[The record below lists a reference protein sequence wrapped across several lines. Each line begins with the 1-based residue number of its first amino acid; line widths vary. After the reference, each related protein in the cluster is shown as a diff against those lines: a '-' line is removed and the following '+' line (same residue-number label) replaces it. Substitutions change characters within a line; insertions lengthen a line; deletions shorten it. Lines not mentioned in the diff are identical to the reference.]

1 MIAAA
6 IFVLACA
13 IISGASDI
21 ADAIRDL
28 NNQDETENEN
38 D

>member
-21 ADAIRDL
+21 ADAIRD
-28 NNQDETENEN
+28 NQDETENEN